1 MSNILVNTIKDT
13 GNNTL
18 LSSDGSG
25 SVTLGSGFPQNTP
38 LFSVYRNGDQS
49 LSSGA
54 STKIQFDNINFN
66 VGSNWDSSN
75 YRFTATTA
83 GYYSF
88 KGSLGFQGTISRVI
102 LFFYKNS
109 SEWQR
114 GTDINITGATIVHGS
129 TIMYLGVGDFC
140 ELYGYATGSSLSVR
154 NQTETWFS
162 GNHLIGA

>member
-1 MSNILVNTIKDT
+1 MSTILVNNIKDT

-18 LSSDGSG
+18 LTSDGSG
-25 SVTLGSGFPQNTP
+25 NISSGGALTNTP

-54 STKIQFDNINFN
+54 TTKIQFDNVNFN

-88 KGSLGFQGTISRVI
+88 KSSLGFQGTISRVI
-102 LFFYKNS
+102 LFFYKNG

-114 GTDINITGATIVHGS
+114 GTDINISGATIIHGS
-129 TIMYLGVGDFC
+129 TIMYLGVGNYC
-140 ELYGYATGSSLSVR
+140 EVYGYATGSSLSVR

-162 GNHLIGA
+162 GSHLIGA